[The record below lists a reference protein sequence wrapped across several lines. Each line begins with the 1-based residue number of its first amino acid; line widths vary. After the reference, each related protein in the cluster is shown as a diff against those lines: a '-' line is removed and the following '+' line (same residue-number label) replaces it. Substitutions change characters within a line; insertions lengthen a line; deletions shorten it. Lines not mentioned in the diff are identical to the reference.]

1 MTPSPLPPPRTL
13 ASTPRLHL
21 HQDPKDYIDATWQPR
36 SSDLVTELPA
46 LLTALQLRTG
56 PISRVVY
63 DPTVWSPASSHLLMD
78 ERAIRLDPYPFELFD
93 TMYVYGTNGAVMVL
107 QIVRPS
113 TDPAP
118 TVTGEPTRSTASNA
132 PGRNHEPR
140 PITNHAAM
148 GTSTDQ

>member
-1 MTPSPLPPPRTL
+1 M
-13 ASTPRLHL
+13 
-21 HQDPKDYIDATWQPR
+21 
-36 SSDLVTELPA
+36 
-46 LLTALQLRTG
+46 
-56 PISRVVY
+56 VY
-63 DPTVWSPASSHLLMD
+63 DPTVWSPTDSHLLMD

-93 TMYVYGTNGAVMVL
+93 TMYVYGTNGTVMVL

-140 PITNHAAM
+140 PITTHAAM
-148 GTSTDQ
+148 GASTGQ